1 MEATSFF
8 KPHIVVLGSCNTDM
22 VVKANRLPVPGETVL
37 GGTFYMNP
45 GGKGANQAI
54 AASRLGADVTFISK
68 IGYDLF
74 GLQALEIYKSEK
86 INTEFIFT
94 DQKSPSGV
102 AVDSFEE
109 NSIIVAPGASRSLSP
124 EDIDKAEEKI
134 KEADIL
140 LMQLEVPIPT
150 AEYAAAMAFKYGK
163 KVILN
168 PAPAS
173 TLSDS
178 FLKYVHTILPN
189 RIEAEMLSG
198 IKVTDL
204 ESARRAATAIGEKG
218 IENVVVTLGK
228 GANQAVAAARLGGA
242 VTFVSS
248 LGNDL
253 YAGILKKQFEKEGI
267 VTDYIMDDLD
277 HPTGTALLFVANSG
291 ENCIAV
297 APGAN
302 YSLLAGRKG
311 KKVLFNP
318 APACRIDE
326 ELMRAIDILVVN
338 ELEAAFISGI
348 RYTEDNLEEIGR
360 ALKEAGAR
368 NVVTTLGSRGVYLK
382 NERET
387 VRLPACKVDVMDT
400 TAAGDTFCG
409 ALAVVCARREIERE
423 ALNFANA
430 AAALAVMR
438 LGAQPSIP
446 TLDEVKNFMLE
457 NELDLSFNF

>member
-54 AASRLGADVTFISK
+54 AASRSGADVTFISK

-74 GLQALEIYKSEK
+74 GLQALEIYKSDK

-94 DQKSPSGV
+94 DQKSLLGV
-102 AVDSFEE
+102 ALISVDSFGE

-134 KEADIL
+134 KEADIF

-150 AEYAAAMAFKYGK
+150 AKYAAAMAFKYGK

-218 IENVVVTLGK
+218 IESVVFTLGK
-228 GANQAVAAARLGGA
+228 DGAYVKEKDTYTMIPGREVETVDTTGA
-242 VTFVSS
+242 GDVF
-248 LGNDL
+248 
-253 YAGILKKQFEKEGI
+253 
-267 VTDYIMDDLD
+267 
-277 HPTGTALLFVANSG
+277 
-291 ENCIAV
+291 C
-297 APGAN
+297 GA
-302 YSLLAGRKG
+302 
-311 KKVLFNP
+311 F
-318 APACRIDE
+318 
-326 ELMRAIDILVVN
+326 
-338 ELEAAFISGI
+338 
-348 RYTEDNLEEIGR
+348 
-360 ALKEAGAR
+360 
-368 NVVTTLGSRGVYLK
+368 GVYLA
-382 NERET
+382 EGHSLTES
-387 VRLPACKVDVMDT
+387 V
-400 TAAGDTFCG
+400 
-409 ALAVVCARREIERE
+409 E
-423 ALNFANA
+423 FANA
-430 AAALAVMR
+430 AAALAVTR
-438 LGAQPSIP
+438 IGAQSAIP
-446 TLDEVKNFMLE
+446 YKREITL
-457 NELDLSFNF
+457 